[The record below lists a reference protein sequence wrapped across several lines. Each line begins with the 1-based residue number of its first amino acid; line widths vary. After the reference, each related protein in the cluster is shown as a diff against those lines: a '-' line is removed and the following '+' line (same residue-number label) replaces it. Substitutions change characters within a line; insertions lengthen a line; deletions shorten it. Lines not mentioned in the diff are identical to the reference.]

1 VNALSGRASAPPER
15 LDLSTRLYCGIGA
28 IAYGIK
34 DGGFSI
40 LLLLFYNQVVGLPA
54 QTVGFAI
61 MLALVLDAFID
72 PLIGHA
78 SDHLRSRWGRR
89 HPFMYVAAL
98 PASLA
103 YLALWFP
110 PSGSYSW
117 QVIHLVCVAMLA
129 RSFISLFELPSSAMM
144 PELTKD
150 YDERTSLTSFRYLFG
165 AVGGLGMAVFTF
177 NVLLRPDATHPVGQL
192 NPNGY
197 HLYGLIASGTMFL
210 VVMISALGTHRHIPR
225 FSVPPRREK
234 MPLKSTFREVV
245 GTLSNRS
252 LLALLAS
259 MLFGSMGSGLSTA
272 LGVYLNT
279 YFWGLSAAAMSLFL
293 IAQAVATALAFF
305 LAAPLA
311 RRLGKKP
318 AALVMLPMGIVLLNV
333 PILLRL
339 AGLFLSN
346 ESHFL
351 LPVLLAI
358 HTVSMTAILIF
369 AILMPS
375 MGLDV
380 VEDSAV
386 STGRRSEGLIMA
398 AGVVMQKAV
407 SGLGIFL
414 ASLVLTLAHFPE
426 HATPGQIDPD
436 IIWRLGAAYS
446 PSMFLIYAL
455 CMLSLGGY
463 RITRTRHEENLRRLA
478 DEAAI
483 GGVLSPDAAAG
494 LSTLA
499 NQNREQTA

>member
-1 VNALSGRASAPPER
+1 MSTLSDKAPAPAGR

-40 LLLLFYNQVVGLPA
+40 LLLLYYNQVIGLPA
-54 QTVGFAI
+54 KTVGLAI
-61 MLALVLDAFID
+61 MIALVLDAFID

-110 PSGSYSW
+110 PSGSYAW
-117 QVIHLVCVAMLA
+117 QIAHLVCIAILA
-129 RSFISLFELPSSAMM
+129 RSCISLFELPSSAMM
-144 PELTKD
+144 PELTHD

-197 HLYGLIASGTMFL
+197 HLYGIIAAATMFT
-210 VVMISALGTHRHIPR
+210 VVMVSALGTHRHIPR
-225 FSVPPRREK
+225 FSVPPVREK
-234 MPLKSTFREVV
+234 MPLKSTLREVV

-259 MLFGSMGSGLSTA
+259 MLFGSMGSGLTTA

-293 IAQAVATALAFF
+293 IAQVAATAFAFF

-311 RRLGKKP
+311 RRLGKKR

-333 PILLRL
+333 PIVLRL
-339 AGLFLSN
+339 IGLFVSN
-346 ESHFL
+346 ASPLL
-351 LPVLLAI
+351 LPILLCI
-358 HTVSMTAILIF
+358 HTISMTAILIF

-414 ASLVLTLAHFPE
+414 ASLVLTLASFPE
-426 HATPGQIDPD
+426 HATPGQINPD
-436 IIWRLGAAYS
+436 VIWRLGATYT
-446 PSMFLIYAL
+446 PSMLLIYAL
-455 CMLSLGGY
+455 CMLSLVGY
-463 RITRTRHEENLRRLA
+463 SITRARHEENLRRLA
-478 DEAAI
+478 DEAAP
-483 GGVLSPDAAAG
+483 GGLLAPDVAATHA
-494 LSTLA
+494 SFA
-499 NQNREQTA
+499 HQNREQTA